1 VIERSPAVGASWVTS
16 FGCPSQITEAARV
29 VQPCLMLPSALHV
42 LHHLQPAAVQVE
54 ELRARFGPNE
64 VKTKQTPEWK
74 KIARRFADWICILIV
89 RCSSPCVGIGFAYW
103 QEASGSF
110 GHI

>member
-1 VIERSPAVGASWVTS
+1 
-16 FGCPSQITEAARV
+16 
-29 VQPCLMLPSALHV
+29 M
-42 LHHLQPAAVQVE
+42 QVE

-89 RCSSPCVGIGFAYW
+89 RCPMP
-103 QEASGSF
+103 
-110 GHI
+110 

>member
-1 VIERSPAVGASWVTS
+1 
-16 FGCPSQITEAARV
+16 
-29 VQPCLMLPSALHV
+29 M
-42 LHHLQPAAVQVE
+42 QVE

-89 RCSSPCVGIGFAYW
+89 RRPTPS
-103 QEASGSF
+103 ASLVPTSGRRSRRSAPLPLHEDDAR
-110 GHI
+110 G

>member
-1 VIERSPAVGASWVTS
+1 
-16 FGCPSQITEAARV
+16 
-29 VQPCLMLPSALHV
+29 M
-42 LHHLQPAAVQVE
+42 QVE

-89 RCSSPCVGIGFAYW
+89 RCSTP
-103 QEASGSF
+103 
-110 GHI
+110 

>member
-1 VIERSPAVGASWVTS
+1 
-16 FGCPSQITEAARV
+16 
-29 VQPCLMLPSALHV
+29 MLLTALHV
-42 LHHLQPAAVQVE
+42 LDHTATAEQVE

-89 RCSSPCVGIGFAYW
+89 RCSTP
-103 QEASGSF
+103 
-110 GHI
+110 